1 HYVKINFTQQTGDI
15 LQIKFPATINNL
27 DSITVFYHGVPQSTG
42 FGSFMQRTHGANQT
56 PIIWTLSEPYGARD
70 WWPCKMTL
78 TDKADSI
85 DTYITIP
92 PGNKAASNGL
102 LKEIIPQGAN
112 FTYHWKHRHPI
123 AAYLIAQ
130 AVTNYSS

>member
-1 HYVKINFTQQTGDI
+1 MLQINFSST
-15 LQIKFPATINNL
+15 LNAL
-27 DSITVFYHGVPQSTG
+27 DSVTVYYHGMPPSTG
-42 FGSFMQRTHGANQT
+42 FGSFVQSTHGPNNV
-56 PIIWTLSEPYGARD
+56 PIILTLSEPYGASD
-70 WWPCKMTL
+70 WWPCKNTL

-102 LKEIIPQGAN
+102 LKEIIPTDTN

-123 AAYLIAQ
+123 AAYLVAQ
-130 AVTNYSS
+130 AVTYYVAFLDTA